1 MQSGLKR
8 MLSLNRI
15 SDKTIQGSIV
25 VDSIGY
31 IPINNFTTVEEQK
44 VELKGLNLDTV
55 WENIAIAVSGVNIEK
70 GNTLDEQIEINAKK

>member
-1 MQSGLKR
+1 

-55 WENIAIAVSGVNIEK
+55 
-70 GNTLDEQIEINAKK
+70 